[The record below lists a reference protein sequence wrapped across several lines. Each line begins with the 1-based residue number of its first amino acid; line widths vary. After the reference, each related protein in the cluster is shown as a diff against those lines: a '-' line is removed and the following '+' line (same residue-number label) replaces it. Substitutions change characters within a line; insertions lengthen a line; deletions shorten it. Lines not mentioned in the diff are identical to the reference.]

1 MMTSISKLVFI
12 VLLLFQIPC
21 CFVMDSRPSVSVGF
35 DPGAQSGHETQFL
48 FSEGDVRRS
57 DADDIHVSAR
67 GKFIIP

>member
-1 MMTSISKLVFI
+1 
-12 VLLLFQIPC
+12 
-21 CFVMDSRPSVSVGF
+21 MDSRPSFSVGF

-67 GKFIIP
+67 RKFIIP